1 MANNDY
7 YNQYINPLIALRVN
21 PQFITQNID
30 MLAQSLESITQSEVG
45 EKCNITQRK
54 LSFIENGTTEPNL
67 QDLRAL
73 CLYYGVSADYIL
85 GLPKGLKYP
94 ER

>member
-1 MANNDY
+1 MKEY
-7 YNQYINPLIALRVN
+7 YEILKELREEQE
-21 PQFITQNID
+21 PKATQ
-30 MLAQSLESITQSEVG
+30 AKVG
-45 EKCNITQRK
+45 NECGITQRK

-85 GLPKGLKYP
+85 GLPKGLKHP
-94 ER
+94 DR

>member
-1 MANNDY
+1 MKEY
-7 YNQYINPLIALRVN
+7 YKILKELREDAE
-21 PQFITQNID
+21 PKR
-30 MLAQSLESITQSEVG
+30 TQSEVG